1 MTSREAREA
10 IVGLVVDVKAHSVFL
25 PDRDVPDL
33 GTRLAAM
40 DAAAVDVQA
49 VAAADRDQHDR
60 DDRRQAGEETAE
72 LNNRIA
78 ALVRRAPDRLVGVG
92 AVALRHPDLAT
103 EQLRRAVDDYDFRG
117 VQIGARP
124 VGQNLTDPDLDGFWR
139 MAATLGIVVFVRPM
153 GREAGG
159 RYATGLGDVLHRFP
173 ELLVCTTP
181 GGVDGP
187 QRDSRRWYV
196 DSAVPHID
204 TLRRLV
210 ATVGPERV
218 LRGSGYPFENAALL
232 RDVEL
237 TPDERDRIDGATASS
252 LLRLSAG
259 RR

>member
-1 MTSREAREA
+1 MTNRVDSVP
-10 IVGLVVDVKAHSVFL
+10 VGPVVDVKAHSLFL

-49 VAAADRDQHDR
+49 VAAANRDQHDR

-72 LNNRIA
+72 LNRRIA

-117 VQIGARP
+117 VQICANPAGRD
-124 VGQNLTDPDLDGFWR
+124 LTDPVFEGFWR
-139 MAATLGIVVFVRPM
+139 MATTLGIVVFVRPA
-153 GREAGG
+153 GRGVDGG
-159 RYATGLGDVLHRFP
+159 QASGLGDVLHRFP
-173 ELLVCTTP
+173 GLVVCSTP
-181 GGVDGP
+181 GGSDGP
-187 QRDSRRWYV
+187 RRDSTGWYV
-196 DSAVPHID
+196 DSAVPDIG

-210 ATVGPERV
+210 ACVGAGRV
-218 LRGSGYPFENAALL
+218 LRGSGYPFENAAPL
-232 RDVEL
+232 RDVDL
-237 TPDERDRIDGATASS
+237 TRDERILIDGATASS

-259 RR
+259 MR